1 MTIMRERPT
10 QTRKWPTPEEADRIA
25 LELEAQ
31 RVQVPAVMAQL
42 EALVQQRRV
51 GNVPST

>member
-1 MTIMRERPT
+1 MHERPT
-10 QTRKWPTPEEADRIA
+10 GTRKRPTREEAERIA

-51 GNVPST
+51 ESMRST

>member
-1 MTIMRERPT
+1 MHERPT
-10 QTRKWPTPEEADRIA
+10 PTRRRPTPEEADRIA

-51 GNVPST
+51 DNLRST